1 MEKIGITVEGL
12 PENNGNAEIGD
23 FLKIAE
29 GVITLLKKIAR
40 REQGKEKAHKKAK
53 DYKFL
58 LVNLSHSSPA
68 RIDIGIAPATAGAR
82 PLSLISDTKKF
93 FSLVSEGNT
102 DSIPDEFL
110 IAGES
115 IAGPICRKGIKAGI
129 QFSKD
134 ALPDSSVAV
143 DEQFVRN
150 IQQARRDQEICDYST
165 VEGRIEMLNLHGK
178 PRLKLYSDLPGAPPL
193 VCDFSDPEIEKK
205 ATTAIKR
212 RVAVRGQ
219 AWYRP
224 HSFHPHRMHLEG
236 IDLLDDG
243 DCPRAADLKGAF
255 PRITGDLTIAEHI
268 AKIHDEW

>member
-29 GVITLLKKIAR
+29 GVITLLKKIAQ
-40 REQGKEKAHKKAK
+40 REQGKEKAHKKTK

-82 PLSLISDTKKF
+82 PLSLISDMEKF
-93 FSLVSEGNT
+93 FSRVSEGNT

-110 IAGES
+110 AAGES
-115 IAGPICRKGIKAGI
+115 IAGPIRRKGIKAGI
-129 QFSKD
+129 QFPK
-134 ALPDSSVAV
+134 AVPPDSSAAV

-150 IQQARRDQEICDYST
+150 IQQARDQEICDYST
-165 VEGRIEMLNLHGK
+165 VEGRVEMLNLHGK
-178 PRLKLYSDLPGAPPL
+178 PRLQIYSDLPGVPSL
-193 VCDFSDPEIEKK
+193 VCVFSDPEIERK
-205 ATTAIKR
+205 AIEAIKH